1 MSYLRNVPRLDLGF
15 TLDVGSIYFQLQQ
28 YLLPGT
34 YISIPLRFSRL
45 VTGLAIAIDERLWG
59 LCARPGYKVTQ
70 WFLEPRQS
78 QVLSGSK
85 TQFSYL
91 LSEMSDT
98 RAARLAAQ
106 RSSPPPANY
115 IPVAQS
121 PEQVAP
127 ILEAPR
133 SADYLPEAPVTH
145 IEKEDNVLAYLAT
158 KEFYITLFLG

>member
-1 MSYLRNVPRLDLGF
+1 
-15 TLDVGSIYFQLQQ
+15 
-28 YLLPGT
+28 
-34 YISIPLRFSRL
+34 
-45 VTGLAIAIDERLWG
+45 
-59 LCARPGYKVTQ
+59 
-70 WFLEPRQS
+70 
-78 QVLSGSK
+78 
-85 TQFSYL
+85 
-91 LSEMSDT
+91 MSDI

-121 PEQVAP
+121 PEQVDP

-145 IEKEDNVLAYLAT
+145 VEKEDNVLAYLAT